1 MPRHQKAGARIA
13 VALAVAV
20 IGGCASATGGGSVA
34 NQDGPLPT
42 VVIVENNNWSD
53 INVYALRPSG
63 SHVRLGTVSSIT
75 KREFTLPREFAS
87 YSGELRL
94 AADPIGSADL
104 YVSPP
109 IQFAEGDA
117 IVWKVENNL
126 PLSSALTRT
135 AGSY

>member
-1 MPRHQKAGARIA
+1 MPRQRKMGAIAG
-13 VALAVAV
+13 VALVVAV
-20 IGGCASATGGGSVA
+20 IGCASTTGGSVA
-34 NQDGPLPT
+34 DQGGPLPT

-63 SHVRLGTVSSIT
+63 SYVRLGTVTSVT
-75 KREFTLPREFAS
+75 KRQFTLPAGFSA

-94 AADPIGSADL
+94 AADPIGSGDL

-117 IVWKVENNL
+117 IVWKVENHL
-126 PLSSALTRT
+126 PLSSYLTRT
-135 AGSY
+135 AGTY

>member
-1 MPRHQKAGARIA
+1 MPRQRRAGALA
-13 VALAVAV
+13 SAALVVAA
-20 IGGCASATGGGSVA
+20 IGCASTTGGSVA
-34 NQDGPLPT
+34 DGDGPLPT

-75 KREFTLPREFAS
+75 KREFTLPADFSA

-94 AADPIGSADL
+94 AADPIGSSDV

-117 IVWKVENNL
+117 IIWKVENHL
-126 PLSSALTRT
+126 PLSSYLTRT
-135 AGSY
+135 AGTY